1 MKRHVLLGIAL
12 LLIASTALGS
22 WYDDY
27 NDGIA
32 AVRKGQWQI
41 VIQKMTSALA
51 GNSKENNNARTYGN
65 IFINYHPY
73 YYRGFAYLRVG
84 QYEKAISD
92 FEKPEGPGEIDR
104 GSIDELMQPPQ
115 RAMTTSRQHW
125 HRPTTRS
132 CSLTRRCLRM
142 CLRQRFRRPPPHRVP
157 SSLQTACSATRPSA
171 FVTRSRVISMATLK
185 TLRRSSRDF
194 RRKCRETAGSGPSS
208 ALRNIRS
215 MRSKQTSHTEQRRSS
230 RSARR
235 ANIAR
240 GRAACRKST
249 SRNASGLRSSGRRGI
264 GPADVGPA
272 L

>member
-73 YYRGFAYLRVG
+73 YYRGLAYLRVG

-92 FEKPEGPGEIDR
+92 FERTEGPGEIDR
-104 GSIDELMQPPQ
+104 GSIDELMQDAKSKQAASNAPEPQPPTAAPQ
-115 RAMTTSRQHW
+115 PVP
-125 HRPTTRS
+125 RP
-132 CSLTRRCLRM
+132 
-142 CLRQRFRRPPPHRVP
+142 VP
-157 SSLQTACSATRPSA
+157 VPAAP
-171 FVTRSRVISMATLK
+171 VIY
-185 TLRRSSRDF
+185 
-194 RRKCRETAGSGPSS
+194 E
-208 ALRNIRS
+208 ALR
-215 MRSKQTSHTEQRRSS
+215 
-230 RSARR
+230 
-235 ANIAR
+235 
-240 GRAACRKST
+240 
-249 SRNASGLRSSGRRGI
+249 
-264 GPADVGPA
+264 
-272 L
+272 